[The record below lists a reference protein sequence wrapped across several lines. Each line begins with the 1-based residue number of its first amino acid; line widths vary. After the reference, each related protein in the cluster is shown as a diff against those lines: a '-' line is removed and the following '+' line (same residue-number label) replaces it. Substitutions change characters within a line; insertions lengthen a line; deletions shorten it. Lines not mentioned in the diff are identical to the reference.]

1 MLLFVMSGFS
11 QESNLNLL
19 FQYYGINEN
28 QFEIDYISGIL
39 ERDGITSEMNLE
51 TSIVEAHNYFV
62 AHQEEI
68 QTEVKANEL
77 MSLIKI
83 GEKEKAEFW
92 SQALSS
98 ISSYLSSAIPAAIEA
113 GNQQQV
119 EYQKKINRD
128 KDIQAYIA
136 QHSSNTP
143 KQYTQVFGDMP
154 TKSNAP
160 KSPRVTTSN
169 GLEEPLPSA
178 KSGDMPTKSN
188 APKSPRV
195 TTSNGL
201 EEPLPS
207 AKSFEAGAES
217 EVMGVKVEN
226 GVRQSVRLKVNG
238 DRLEGYWQ
246 GDPFAFIGERSFCPV
261 GKNGYPTDN
270 KRDGELSKLYKY
282 VVDFKIPGSGI
293 VTIYY

>member
-1 MLLFVMSGFS
+1 MLLFVTSGFS
-11 QESNLNLL
+11 QESNVNLL

-143 KQYTQVFGDMP
+143 KQYTQNFGSTPVD
-154 TKSNAP
+154 TI
-160 KSPRVTTSN
+160 T
-169 GLEEPLPSA
+169 
-178 KSGDMPTKSN
+178 
-188 APKSPRV
+188 PKSPRV

-207 AKSFEAGAES
+207 AKSFVPGTETET
-217 EVMGVKVEN
+217 MGIIIEK
-226 GVRQSVRLKVNG
+226 GVRKSIRLKVIGNS
-238 DRLEGYWQ
+238 LEAMWHSD
-246 GDPFAFIGERSFCPV
+246 DPLEYDGNKSWVPV
-261 GKNGYPTDN
+261 GRLGDNTDY
-270 KRDGELSKLYKY
+270 KSDGELSKMYKY
-282 VVDFKIPGSGI
+282 RVTLDHGGVGYLT
-293 VTIYY
+293 TIYF

>member
-178 KSGDMPTKSN
+178 KS
-188 APKSPRV
+188 
-195 TTSNGL
+195 
-201 EEPLPS
+201 
-207 AKSFEAGAES
+207 FEAGAES

>member
-1 MLLFVMSGFS
+1 MLLFVTSGFS
-11 QESNLNLL
+11 QESNVNLL
-19 FQYYGINEN
+19 FQYFGINEN
-28 QFEIDYISGIL
+28 QFELDYISGIL
-39 ERDGITSEMNLE
+39 DRDGITSEMDLE
-51 TSIVEAHNYFV
+51 TSIEEAHNYFV
-62 AHQEEI
+62 AHQEKI

-154 TKSNAP
+154 TRPNDP
-160 KSPRVTTSN
+160 QSPRVTTSN
-169 GLEEPLPSA
+169 GF
-178 KSGDMPTKSN
+178 
-188 APKSPRV
+188 
-195 TTSNGL
+195 

-207 AKSFEAGAES
+207 AKSFKAGTES
-217 EVMGVKVEN
+217 EVMGVKVDN
-226 GVRQSVRLKVNG
+226 GIRQSVRLRVNG
-238 DRLEGYWQ
+238 DRLEDIWV
-246 GDPFAFIGERSFCPV
+246 GDPFVYNGSKSWFPV
-261 GKNGYPTDN
+261 GQNGYPTDY
-270 KRDGELSKLYKY
+270 KADGELSKLYKY
-282 VVDFKIPGSGI
+282 KAMVRIAGSGLI
-293 VTIYY
+293 TVYY